1 MKKLI
6 VVLCFLLLFGAVGC
20 KSDEKYS
27 DSAQTGVVVF
37 YLNAAEEAVVTEDF
51 VSDIFDAPLLLP
63 QLLEKMRNPVGKNH
77 KSAIPEKVNTP
88 QFELQQNGLVTLM
101 FDESYQNVTGIRE
114 VLMRAAIVKTICRAL
129 NVESVEFYVEGQ
141 PLMGLMNKPVGR
153 MKDEDF
159 VDNTGEDTYY
169 FQKMNATLYFTNAS
183 GDMLYVENEVLSY
196 SGTQSEAE
204 VVLKRLLEGPKR
216 SGLYP
221 LFPEH
226 VKLLGVSIKDG
237 TCTVNFNS
245 AFLEKLAGV
254 KEEIVIYAVVNT
266 LSELPNVH
274 KVAFLIEG
282 EPHRLFH
289 KTDISAPLE
298 RNLNLVKME

>member
-1 MKKLI
+1 MKNLSRI
-6 VVLCFLLLFGAVGC
+6 LCFLLLFLAAGC
-20 KSDEKYS
+20 KAGENRPEN
-27 DSAQTGVVVF
+27 AGEGVRVF
-37 YLNAAEEAVVTEDF
+37 YLNAEEESVVTEEFFPDN
-51 VSDIFDAPLLLP
+51 FDAPFLLP
-63 QLLEKMRNPVGKNH
+63 QLFEKMRNPVGKGH

-88 QFELQQNGLVTLM
+88 QFELQQNGLVTLL
-101 FDESYQNVTGIRE
+101 FDGSYQNVTGVRE

-141 PLMGLMNKPVGR
+141 PLMGLSNTPVGR

-159 VDNTGEDTYY
+159 VDNTGDDTYY
-169 FQKMNATLYFTNAS
+169 FQKMNATLYFTNGS
-183 GDMLYVENEVLSY
+183 GDMLYAENEVLSY
-196 SGTQSEAE
+196 GGSQSEAE
-204 VVLKRLLEGPKR
+204 VVLTRLLEGPKR

-226 VKLLGVSIKDG
+226 VKVLGVSIKDG
-237 TCTVNFNS
+237 ICTVDFNS

-282 EPHRLFH
+282 ETHRLFH
-289 KTDISAPLE
+289 KMDISEPLE